1 MDNKRKNNKRNNK
14 TNTRKKIKN
23 KSKMGFKK
31 VVTID
36 LLLIVAI
43 LAMFI
48 FVKCRYRDAFTDK
61 GNYKSVSL
69 DGTWYKVDL
78 DQMYVMKMNDE
89 NYSITD
95 VYGEQSK
102 KGTYEIGNHALKIDD
117 KVYSMKYCDEK
128 KDYKNIIDGDD
139 KDYYLKK
146 YFYTIDDDG
155 KQIFY
160 FSNEEDAA
168 DLMDYNCQT
177 NDYYEKEGMFDK
189 NGFAIDDDG
198 VLLAYNG
205 DAREVTLPSKVKAI
219 GENAFSYDYDR
230 ALNTEK
236 VIVPKTVKNIY
247 GDGFAFSKVKTVVI
261 EDSNTQIDSRAFD
274 DSNITVEK

>member
-36 LLLIVAI
+36 LILIVAI

-117 KVYSMKYCDEK
+117 KVYSMKYCD
-128 KDYKNIIDGDD
+128 
-139 KDYYLKK
+139 
-146 YFYTIDDDG
+146 
-155 KQIFY
+155 
-160 FSNEEDAA
+160 
-168 DLMDYNCQT
+168 NCQT

-205 DAREVTLPSKVKAI
+205 DAREVTLPSKVNAI

-247 GDGFAFSKVKTVVI
+247 GDGFAFSKVKNVVI

>member
-155 KQIFY
+155 
-160 FSNEEDAA
+160 
-168 DLMDYNCQT
+168 
-177 NDYYEKEGMFDK
+177 
-189 NGFAIDDDG
+189 